1 MLISTQLSKRTTATC
16 TTRTEANFEW
26 AGLNGHRGPLRPAQ
40 NVAHRHAVA
49 DSVSSAKPPPMPA
62 TCPPPTDAGHVLG
75 SARQPGLL
83 RRPPR
88 CPHHPP
94 VSVGSPCSQP
104 DHLPAAGVEPAAR
117 CCQSWPS
124 QFGDQIRFAQ
134 RPTTLQKNWSCQLHT
149 SATPVST
156 PPEEP
161 RTGVKLLCARL
172 ERAHQFFPVH
182 SPCNDNARD
191 GALHQQSAHQRST
204 AKSRP
209 MSTKRHSQ

>member
-1 MLISTQLSKRTTATC
+1 MGRPQWSQRTTEAGPERC
-16 TTRTEANFEW
+16 APPCRRRHRQQRQASAHACHLPTTNRCW
-26 AGLNGHRGPLRPAQ
+26 P
-40 NVAHRHAVA
+40 
-49 DSVSSAKPPPMPA
+49 
-62 TCPPPTDAGHVLG
+62 CPRLCSPT
-75 SARQPGLL
+75 
-83 RRPPR
+83 RPPR

-94 VSVGSPCSQP
+94 LSVGSPCSQP
-104 DHLPAAGVEPAAR
+104 NHLPAAGVEPTAR

-134 RPTTLQKNWSCQLHT
+134 RPTTLQKNWSYQLHT

-204 AKSRP
+204 AKSRS